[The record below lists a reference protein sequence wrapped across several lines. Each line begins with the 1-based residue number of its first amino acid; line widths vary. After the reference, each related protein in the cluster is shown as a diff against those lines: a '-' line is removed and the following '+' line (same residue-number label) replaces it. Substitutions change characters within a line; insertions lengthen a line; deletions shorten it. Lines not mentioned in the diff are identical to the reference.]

1 MAGTYNVA
9 FIVELRVLANVT
21 SAFPYPPGLATG
33 MTQSGLTV
41 YIAEIA

>member
-9 FIVELRVLANVT
+9 VIVEPRVLADMTFV
-21 SAFPYPPGLATG
+21 SAFPPGLATG